1 MIVFVMVKSSKYSK
15 KSKEK
20 QCRGDIA
27 AGSVKR
33 ILKQTFPAR
42 MSRLLNVSEHKLP
55 EILKPHD
62 CFTCRLNR
70 LRNTTREKVITTA
83 DKSGIL
89 LEPLSWYPDAFLVNT
104 SKYNL
109 VTTDLVK
116 GGVLYIQN
124 ASSYLPVLALEP
136 KPGDSILDA
145 CAAPGGKS
153 SHIAALT
160 GGDIDLW
167 LNDGIATRIEN
178 IKQVQK
184 LLGFKY
190 NKLTTLPV
198 QTIDK
203 EIHQQFDKILL
214 DIQCSGEGMMDITKP
229 FSMRFWS
236 MARINKYMHLQT
248 KALNACFKLLKP
260 GGTLVYSTC
269 TFAPEENEAPISN
282 LLKHNPDAVIQPLLF
297 DSKFVRHGERK
308 WDNLVFNPQLSGA
321 LRVLPNP
328 GMEGFFVCRIRK
340 AIPNEKY
347 EPIDLKAIGK
357 KYAEMAEK
365 L

>member
-1 MIVFVMVKSSKYSK
+1 MKKNYSHLNKANKNICENDARGSK
-15 KSKEK
+15 K
-20 QCRGDIA
+20 
-27 AGSVKR
+27 
-33 ILKQTFPAR
+33 ILKQNFTAR
-42 MSRLLNVSEHKLP
+42 MSRLLNIPEHKLP
-55 EILKPHD
+55 EILKPHN
-62 CFTCRLNR
+62 CFACRLNR
-70 LRNTTREKVITTA
+70 LRNTTREKVMDTA
-83 DKSGIL
+83 SKHGIN
-89 LEPLSWYPDAFLVNT
+89 LEPIPWYPDAFLVNT
-104 SKYNL
+104 NKYNL

-136 KPGDSILDA
+136 QPGDTILDA

-160 GGDIDLW
+160 GGEIDLW
-167 LNDGIATRIEN
+167 LNDGIATRIDN

-190 NKLTTLPV
+190 KKLTNFPA

-214 DIQCSGEGMMDITKP
+214 DIQCSGEGMIDITKP
-229 FSMRFWS
+229 FTMRFWS
-236 MARINKYMHLQT
+236 MDRIKKYMYLQT

-269 TFAPEENEAPISN
+269 TFAPEENEAPISS
-282 LLKHNPDAVIQPLLF
+282 LLKHNPDAVIQPLIF

-308 WDNLVFNPQLSGA
+308 WYNMTFNPQLSGA
-321 LRVLPNP
+321 LRVLPCP
-328 GMEGFFVCRIRK
+328 GMEGFFLCRIRK
-340 AIPNEKY
+340 TVAGEKF

-357 KYAEMAEK
+357 RYAKNSA
-365 L
+365 